1 MSNGTCKIICIIRK
15 TLHDEQNAGESV
27 NLHGVQNMIVD
38 NSQLLVLLMSV
49 SVVVV
54 VCKFILLCLILLVK

>member
-1 MSNGTCKIICIIRK
+1 
-15 TLHDEQNAGESV
+15 LHDEQNAGERF